1 MIIPSREKTFT
12 LSQVYER
19 YSRLNSVI
27 ALLVVGLLF
36 AAIVARSVHGA
47 ADSNSSDY
55 PCLQPTIRLDDVVT
69 FGHDGKSSV
78 TVRRKLIQLGAQ
90 CRGGRLTTR
99 RGREIHFFKAECW
112 GNPPADYLEILE
124 RQRRQIAK
132 LKRKYTV
139 IEIAC
144 DLRQTV

>member
-1 MIIPSREKTFT
+1 MIISSREKTFT
-12 LSQVYER
+12 LRQSIRGYLRVN
-19 YSRLNSVI
+19 LVI
-27 ALLVVGLLF
+27 ALVVVGLLF
-36 AAIVARSVHGA
+36 AAILAEPVHGA

-55 PCLQPTIRLDDVVT
+55 PCLPRTIRLDDVVT
-69 FGHDGKSSV
+69 FGHDGKSSI
-78 TVRRKLIQLGAQ
+78 TVRSKLIQLGAQ

-99 RGREIHFFKAECW
+99 RGREIHFFKTECW

-124 RQRRQIAK
+124 GQRRQIAK

-144 DLRQTV
+144 DPRQTV